1 MKIKIVKFLFSLD
14 TFTLGFGSEAGR
26 TNFGRENL
34 VFSFSNGSLNSLLE
48 LGVMFLLYGMNIQC
62 DSF

>member
-1 MKIKIVKFLFSLD
+1 MRL
-14 TFTLGFGSEAGR
+14 GR
-26 TNFGRENL
+26 TNFREKTL
-34 VFSFSNGSLNSLLE
+34 YFPFSNGNLNSLLG

>member
-1 MKIKIVKFLFSLD
+1 M
-14 TFTLGFGSEAGR
+14 LGFRWEAVR
-26 TNFGRENL
+26 TNFAKKTL
-34 VFSFSNGSLNSLLE
+34 YSSFSNSSLNSLLG

>member
-1 MKIKIVKFLFSLD
+1 MNL
-14 TFTLGFGSEAGR
+14 
-26 TNFGRENL
+26 RENL

-62 DSF
+62 DCF